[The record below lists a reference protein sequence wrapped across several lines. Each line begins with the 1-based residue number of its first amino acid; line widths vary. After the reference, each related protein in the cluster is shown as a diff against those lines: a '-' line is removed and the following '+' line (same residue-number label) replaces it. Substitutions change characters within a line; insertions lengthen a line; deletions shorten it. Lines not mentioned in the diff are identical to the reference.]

1 MATDTKLINVAV
13 STETIAQITRTDKLG
28 RQTRK
33 YAIPHCLCGVC
44 TVTNR
49 LNEVTSVTSIIGGT
63 LKSGGLDGWRKKWM
77 DTKFQE
83 LQGAEINHNT
93 QQEIYNASS
102 LEADRSANLGTE
114 VHLII
119 EKLLRGEDVNYGVN
133 SDQLEPAVRAW
144 LKWRHLHTEWQFIGA
159 EVGIYD
165 SHLKYAGQV
174 DAVFK
179 SGNDYMVVDWKTSS
193 DGPRGSGIHVDN
205 YLQIGAYAGT
215 LRSMLGR
222 MHAMGEIPKPRVFG
236 CVVRLCNNYPN
247 KPARAENYSYR
258 YEDKVFSGN
267 VEYADVPVTEWY
279 KNFKTVLYT
288 YQITKKRLDTITI

>member
-33 YAIPHCLCGVC
+33 YAVPHCLCGVW

-49 LNEVTSVTSIIGGT
+49 PNEVTSVTSIIGGT
-63 LKSGGLDGWRKKWM
+63 LKSGGLDGWKKKWM

-119 EKLLRGEDVNYGVN
+119 EKLLRGEDVNYVVN

-193 DGPRGSGIHVDN
+193 DGPRGGGIHVDN

-222 MHAMGEIPKPRVFG
+222 FNLPKPKPRVFG

-247 KPARAENYSYR
+247 KPEKAETYSYR

-279 KNFKTVLYT
+279 KNFKTVLDT